1 MDRRQ
6 FLGAIETAGV
16 VATAG
21 CGAVSGSET
30 LSDPAVHTD
39 SPSRRSLEWTAN
51 DESIG
56 ELGASV
62 TSSTGVVDVSMELSH
77 SEGTS
82 VGSIK
87 LRVWTESPEADTPAD
102 IALVSPVEG
111 NSSPPPLISLYSPNQ
126 RQGTIIKI
134 TDLDD
139 LSDETI
145 STLNL
150 LLQPQSE
157 STTAIKI
164 DTTIEL
170 TGSGVLSTDYTLTG
184 ELPVAIPTASQQ

>member
-6 FLGAIETAGV
+6 FLGAIGTAGV

-21 CGAVSGSET
+21 CGMVSGSEA
-30 LSDPAVHTD
+30 LSDPTVHTD
-39 SPSRRSLEWTAN
+39 SPSRQSLEWTAN

-56 ELGASV
+56 ELGVSV
-62 TSSTGVVDVSMELSH
+62 TSSTGVVDVSTELSH
-77 SEGTS
+77 SKETN
-82 VGSIK
+82 VDSIK
-87 LRVWTESPEADTPAD
+87 LRVWTESPETDTRAD

-111 NSSPPPLISLYSPNQ
+111 DSSSPPSISLYSPDQ
-126 RQGTIIKI
+126 RQGTVIEI

-139 LSDETI
+139 LRDETI

-150 LLQPQSE
+150 LIRPQSE
-157 STTAIKI
+157 SATTIKI
-164 DTTIEL
+164 DATIEL

-184 ELPVAIPTASQQ
+184 ELPAEIPTASQQ